1 MGPTQYDQI
10 GLFWFI
16 FGHKFSCK
24 SSQSNFKLFGQ
35 FWKTA
40 LLSKDYCGY
49 QLGNRCKNWARN
61 MIIPTCGHT
70 ALTCQIVLVS
80 ALKLR
85 QKMFYSI
92 DFRPHLFRQTPPPKS
107 RYDQTPFTRFG
118 KRSLNAFH
126 HHVFRWGPVL
136 KIFHHLRTSRWFHY
150 SHPLLSK
157 VQIQYQG
164 DIQKTLT
171 IGGRI
176 TVMLVWSFTR
186 LDSTASL
193 HTNNIFSYFW
203 SNSVLLNRRPV
214 IQWSLTSQCGL

>member
-1 MGPTQYDQI
+1 MGPTQFDQI

-107 RYDQTPFTRFG
+107 RYDQTPFTRF
-118 KRSLNAFH
+118 
-126 HHVFRWGPVL
+126 
-136 KIFHHLRTSRWFHY
+136 HY

-214 IQWSLTSQCGL
+214 IQWSLTLQCVL